1 MIDSSK
7 QANYASKTESVKN
20 RIVCSNLNI
29 HHTSGTTKILPK
41 FVRIN
46 NLYRKTVQ
54 KESEPFDVPSKNVKS
69 RTTAKVSVLHRT
81 NHQANVNI
89 LKANLGTLFL

>member
-20 RIVCSNLNI
+20 RTVCSNLNI
-29 HHTSGTTKILPK
+29 HHTSGTPKILETLGK
-41 FVRIN
+41 IKK
-46 NLYRKTVQ
+46 LYRKTVQ
-54 KESEPFDVPSKNVKS
+54 KESEPIDVPVKNVKS

-81 NHQANVNI
+81 NQQA
-89 LKANLGTLFL
+89 L

>member
-20 RIVCSNLNI
+20 RTVCRNLKIN
-29 HHTSGTTKILPK
+29 HTYGTPKILPK
-41 FVRIN
+41 LGKIK
-46 NLYRKTVQ
+46 NLYRNTLQ
-54 KESEPFDVPSKNVKS
+54 KVSEPFDVPVKNVKS

-81 NHQANVNI
+81 NQQA
-89 LKANLGTLFL
+89 L